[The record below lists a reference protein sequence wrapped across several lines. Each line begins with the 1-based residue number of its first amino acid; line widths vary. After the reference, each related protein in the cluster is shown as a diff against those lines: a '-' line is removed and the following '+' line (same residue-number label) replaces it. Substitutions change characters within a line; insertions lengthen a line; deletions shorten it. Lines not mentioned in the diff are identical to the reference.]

1 MTEICRGCGSE
12 VVTNAAWVVKQPN
25 GEHLHLEC
33 WVKVQAARETE
44 ESAAVREFVVQ
55 AASPFLRARSAAV

>member
-1 MTEICRGCGSE
+1 
-12 VVTNAAWVVKQPN
+12 VVKQPN